1 MKQKYYTII
10 FIALQVLF
18 MSSVSA
24 APCTT
29 AGSFPMD
36 MDEVS
41 LEKEISIKVSGNEVR
56 ILNAS
61 GKKLEIYSVTGKRI
75 SITSIDSNDK
85 TITLPTGMR
94 GIYILKVDTVTKP
107 ISFK

>member
-18 MSSVSA
+18 MLSVSA

-29 AGSFPMD
+29 IGSFP

>member
-10 FIALQVLF
+10 FFALQVLLV
-18 MSSVSA
+18 SGVSA
-24 APCTT
+24 APCATV
-29 AGSFPMD
+29 GSFSIE
-36 MDEVS
+36 EVS
-41 LEKEISIKVSGNEVR
+41 LEKEISIRVSGNEVR

-61 GKKLEIYSVTGKRI
+61 GKKLEIYSVTGKRV

-85 TITLPTGMR
+85 TITLPSGMR
-94 GIYILKVDTVTKP
+94 GIYILKVETVTKP

>member
-18 MSSVSA
+18 MSSVRRCAMYNRWFFS
-24 APCTT
+24 
-29 AGSFPMD
+29 

-56 ILNAS
+56 DIEYVLGKNWKFIVLQAS
-61 GKKLEIYSVTGKRI
+61 AFRLHR
-75 SITSIDSNDK
+75 
-85 TITLPTGMR
+85 
-94 GIYILKVDTVTKP
+94 
-107 ISFK
+107 

>member
-18 MSSVSA
+18 VSSVSA

-29 AGSFPMD
+29 AGSFP

-61 GKKLEIYSVTGKRI
+61 GKNWKFIVLQASAFQLHR
-75 SITSIDSNDK
+75 
-85 TITLPTGMR
+85 
-94 GIYILKVDTVTKP
+94 
-107 ISFK
+107 

>member
-36 MDEVS
+36 EVS
-41 LEKEISIKVSGNEVR
+41 LEKEISIKVSGNEV
-56 ILNAS
+56 
-61 GKKLEIYSVTGKRI
+61 
-75 SITSIDSNDK
+75 
-85 TITLPTGMR
+85 
-94 GIYILKVDTVTKP
+94 
-107 ISFK
+107 

>member
-36 MDEVS
+36 EVS
-41 LEKEISIKVSGNEVR
+41 LEKR
-56 ILNAS
+56 
-61 GKKLEIYSVTGKRI
+61 
-75 SITSIDSNDK
+75 
-85 TITLPTGMR
+85 
-94 GIYILKVDTVTKP
+94 
-107 ISFK
+107 

>member
-29 AGSFPMD
+29 VGSFP

-56 ILNAS
+56 I
-61 GKKLEIYSVTGKRI
+61 
-75 SITSIDSNDK
+75 
-85 TITLPTGMR
+85 
-94 GIYILKVDTVTKP
+94 
-107 ISFK
+107 

>member
-18 MSSVSA
+18 MS
-24 APCTT
+24 PCTT
-29 AGSFPMD
+29 VGSFP

-75 SITSIDSNDK
+75 SITLIDSNDK

>member
-36 MDEVS
+36 EVS
-41 LEKEISIKVSGNEVR
+41 LEKEISIKVSGNEV
-56 ILNAS
+56 
-61 GKKLEIYSVTGKRI
+61 KKLEIYSVTGKRI